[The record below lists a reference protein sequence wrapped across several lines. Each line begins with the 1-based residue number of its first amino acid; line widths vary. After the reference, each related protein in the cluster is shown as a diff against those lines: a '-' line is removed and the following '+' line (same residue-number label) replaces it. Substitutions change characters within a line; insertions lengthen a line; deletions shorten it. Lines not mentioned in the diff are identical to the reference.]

1 MVRITP
7 FEKYGMWNRSFS
19 NFQDCENVVL
29 LYSITVGVSLGDLTR
44 IFLIDNLKLHKNKFF
59 LNRFCSVFFNHLAG
73 LFIAGQRYIG
83 QLVTSAEAS
92 INIMTNE
99 FKIVTESIYYRS
111 IYGKICSQSGAPN
124 GNFSENICSEDD
136 LRSRIFGSFVVKFLA
151 CLPLLGFSNIYK
163 MA

>member
-1 MVRITP
+1 MARITP
-7 FEKYGMWNRSFS
+7 FETYGMWNRSFS

-29 LYSITVGVSLGDLTR
+29 LYSITVGVSLGDLTK
-44 IFLIDNLKLHKNKFF
+44 IFLIDNLKLHKNKYF

-111 IYGKICSQSGAPN
+111 IHSKFALNNIICLEA
-124 GNFSENICSEDD
+124 
-136 LRSRIFGSFVVKFLA
+136 FGSSLSNSFQESKNLA
-151 CLPLLGFSNIYK
+151 CENSRCF
-163 MA
+163 

>member
-1 MVRITP
+1 MARIIP
-7 FEKYGMWNRSFS
+7 FETYGMWNRSFS

-29 LYSITVGVSLGDLTR
+29 LYSITVGVSLGDLTK
-44 IFLIDNLKLHKNKFF
+44 IFLIDNLKLHQNKYF

-111 IYGKICSQSGAPN
+111 IYSKFALNNIICLEA
-124 GNFSENICSEDD
+124 
-136 LRSRIFGSFVVKFLA
+136 FGISLSNSFKESKNLA
-151 CLPLLGFSNIYK
+151 CENSRCF
-163 MA
+163 

>member
-1 MVRITP
+1 MARITP
-7 FEKYGMWNRSFS
+7 FETYGMWNRSFS

-29 LYSITVGVSLGDLTR
+29 LYSVTVGVSLGDLTK
-44 IFLIDNLKLHKNKFF
+44 IFLIDNLKLHKNKYF

-111 IYGKICSQSGAPN
+111 IHSKFALNNIICLEA
-124 GNFSENICSEDD
+124 
-136 LRSRIFGSFVVKFLA
+136 FGISLSNSFKESKNLA
-151 CLPLLGFSNIYK
+151 CENSRCF
-163 MA
+163 

>member
-7 FEKYGMWNRSFS
+7 FETYGMWNRSFS

-29 LYSITVGVSLGDLTR
+29 LYSITVGVSLGDLTK
-44 IFLIDNLKLHKNKFF
+44 IFLIDNLKLHKNKYF

-92 INIMTNE
+92 INIMMNE

-111 IYGKICSQSGAPN
+111 IHSTFALNNIICLEALGISLSNSCKEGKN
-124 GNFSENICSEDD
+124 
-136 LRSRIFGSFVVKFLA
+136 LA
-151 CLPLLGFSNIYK
+151 CENSRCF
-163 MA
+163 